1 MTRAPRLLVALIAA
15 LVTLQALGACGSS
28 ELSTDDEALGGSA
41 ISSGVAGSLAFITT
55 GLLTGGDTAGRALES
70 RREIALAIAR
80 GSGPFVTDLAA
91 WLELPPALL
100 PELGQALR
108 AGRPV
113 LEPALAQ
120 PIAVDAFER
129 LIGIALCKHPPIRYH
144 AWKRFNCEALSP
156 LSRLP
161 APPDPG

>member
-1 MTRAPRLLVALIAA
+1 MTRWSLLIVVVLAA
-15 LVTLQALGACGSS
+15 QALGACGSS
-28 ELSTDDEALGGSA
+28 DLSTDDEALGGTA
-41 ISSGVAGSLAFITT
+41 ISSGVAASLGFITT
-55 GLLTGGDTAGRALES
+55 GFLTGGDTAGRALES

-80 GSGPFVTDLAA
+80 GNGPFVTDLAA

-108 AGRPV
+108 EARPV
-113 LEPALAQ
+113 LDPAMAQ

-129 LIGIALCKHPPIRYH
+129 LVGIALCRHPPIRYH
-144 AWKRFNCEALSP
+144 AWKRFNCEALAP